1 MYGGVRV
8 RLIDI
13 SRKFFGGDVYPG
25 DPEPKSEQ
33 VSEIGLQ
40 SECNLSTVFAC
51 AHNATHVD
59 APLHFIQ
66 NGDSIEKLPVETFI
80 GPCTVIEVPAGVI
93 TGDYVDRRFPQK
105 CERLLIKG
113 NGRAFFMDSSAQ
125 ELADRGLILIGTD
138 SLSVG
143 CKGNQV
149 GPHKAFLQNNVA
161 ILEGLDLSEVK
172 AGNYFLFAP
181 PVCYNGLEG
190 APARAVLIEDYVFWS
205 RGVK

>member
-1 MYGGVRV
+1 MK
-8 RLIDI
+8 LIDI

-25 DPEPKSEQ
+25 DPEPVSEQ
-33 VSEIGLQ
+33 ICEIGEN
-40 SECNLSTVFAC
+40 SECNLSVVHAC
-51 AHNATHVD
+51 VHNATHVD
-59 APLHFIQ
+59 APLHFLS
-66 NGDSIEKLPVETFI
+66 NGETIENLPIEKFI
-80 GPCTVIEVPAGVI
+80 GPCTVIQVPAGVI
-93 TGDYVDRRFPQK
+93 TGEYVDRYFPKK

-143 CKGNQV
+143 CKGNQT
-149 GPHKAFLQNNVA
+149 GPHKAFLQNGVA
-161 ILEGLDLSEVK
+161 VLEGLDLSAVK
-172 AGNYFLFAP
+172 PGNYFLFAP

-205 RGVK
+205 GKKEV

>member
-1 MYGGVRV
+1 MK
-8 RLIDI
+8 LIDI
-13 SRKFFGGDVYPG
+13 SRKFFGGEVYPG

-33 VSEIGLQ
+33 VCEIGME
-40 SECNLSTVFAC
+40 SECNLSVVHAC
-51 AHNATHVD
+51 VHNATHVD
-59 APLHFIQ
+59 APLHFLPDGETVE
-66 NGDSIEKLPVETFI
+66 NLPVETFI
-80 GPCTVIEVPAGVI
+80 GPCTVLQVPPGVI
-93 TGDYVDRRFPQK
+93 TGDYVDRYFPKK

-113 NGRAFFMDSSAQ
+113 GGRAFFMDSSAQ

-149 GPHKAFLQNNVA
+149 GPHKAFLQNSVA
-161 ILEGLDLSEVK
+161 ILEGLDLSEVQP
-172 AGNYFLFAP
+172 GEYFLFAP

-205 RGVK
+205 GSKRGVK